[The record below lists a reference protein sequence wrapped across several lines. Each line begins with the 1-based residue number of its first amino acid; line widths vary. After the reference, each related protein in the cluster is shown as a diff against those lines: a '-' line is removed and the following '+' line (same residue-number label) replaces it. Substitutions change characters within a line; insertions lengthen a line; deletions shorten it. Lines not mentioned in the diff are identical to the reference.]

1 MPHFLRFQLLR
12 SVKAV
17 APTPPDFAAFNRRL
31 RMMTPD
37 TLKKPLKILMLHG
50 YTQSGQLFHAK
61 TRVLEKHLQKA
72 FPTISLTYAT
82 GPIPLKAS
90 DMPGFDSSRVAPED
104 QVDVFGWWRRNDNS
118 NPPEY
123 AGIEKGLETVSKLLE
138 SEGPFD
144 GVIGFSQGAALA
156 AMTASLVEGN
166 TRKQAFQNAQAKS
179 SFAIPYPSSFA
190 TLGHPP
196 LKFCVPYAG
205 FIAPGERYMAFYD
218 SKITTPVCHFIG
230 SLDSVIGEERTTLL
244 TESCEGCQ
252 VVPHPGGHFVPQGKQ
267 YLNILVAFIQ
277 NTISDQKTQPDR
289 KEESVE
295 DMELPF

>member
-1 MPHFLRFQLLR
+1 
-12 SVKAV
+12 
-17 APTPPDFAAFNRRL
+17 
-31 RMMTPD
+31 MMTPD
-37 TLKKPLKILMLHG
+37 ATKKSLKILMLHG

-72 FPTISLTYAT
+72 FPSISLTYAT

-90 DMPGFDSSRVAPED
+90 DMPGFDPSRISEED
-104 QVDVFGWWRRNDNS
+104 QVDIFGWWRRNDTS

-123 AGIEKGLETVSKLLE
+123 AGIDKGLETVSRALQA
-138 SEGPFD
+138 EGPFD

-156 AMTASLVEGN
+156 AMTASLLEGN
-166 TRKQAFQNAQAKS
+166 TRKQAFQNAQKGSA
-179 SFAIPYPSSFA
+179 FAIPYPSSFDA
-190 TLGHPP
+190 LDHPP

-205 FIAPGERYMAFYD
+205 FIAPGERYKAFYD

-244 TESCEGCQ
+244 TESCENCQ

-267 YLNILVAFIQ
+267 YLNALVAFIQ
-277 NTISDQKTQPDR
+277 NAVSDRKAHEDQK
-289 KEESVE
+289 EERVE
-295 DMELPF
+295 DMDLPF